1 MKDPGSES
9 EIRERA
15 LNLLARREHA
25 PAELQRKL
33 VSRGFDADVVAKV
46 LGQLVQ
52 DNLLSTQRY
61 VEARVRHSL
70 SRGDGPRKIQAR
82 LQQAGVDAPS
92 SRQLRDDF
100 GEEIDWLAQASE
112 LCERR
117 FGTDPAPTGK
127 EWSRRARFLISRGYT
142 EEVVRKLLGPI
153 PRA

>member
-1 MKDPGSES
+1 MKDSGSES

-33 VSRGFDADVVAKV
+33 VSRGFDADTVAKV
-46 LGQLVQ
+46 LLQLEQ
-52 DNLLSTQRY
+52 DDLLSTQRY

-92 SRQLRDDF
+92 SSQIRDDF
-100 GEEIDWLAQASE
+100 GEEIDWLAQARE
-112 LCERR
+112 VCERR
-117 FGTDPAPTGK
+117 FGADLPASGK
-127 EWSRRARFLISRGYT
+127 EWSRRARFLVARGYT
-142 EEVVRKLLGPI
+142 EDIVRKVLGRI
-153 PRA
+153 P